1 MNEAAIIDLQ
11 REIPPE
17 INWVLRVDGLLPAD
31 LARAAKSTT
40 ATISNWLNDHVSAS
54 HVKAEQ
60 LFRIADAAKLDAREL
75 LYGVNGRGVG
85 EPGNAYIPSQAHLD
99 VWQDAYELVSHL
111 VAENGLEIDHRR
123 HAALDL
129 LAFELLMDGFSRS
142 KVARV
147 LTTSMT

>member
-1 MNEAAIIDLQ
+1 MKKAGHP
-11 REIPPE
+11 R
-17 INWVLRVDGLLPAD
+17 PAD

-111 VAENGLEIDHRR
+111 VAENDLEIDHRR

>member
-1 MNEAAIIDLQ
+1 MNTLGQRLAAAMKKAGHP
-11 REIPPE
+11 R
-17 INWVLRVDGLLPAD
+17 PAD

-40 ATISNWLNDHVSAS
+40 ATISNWLNDHVSPA

-75 LYGVNGRGVG
+75 LYGVSGRGVG

-142 KVARV
+142 KVIRV

>member
-1 MNEAAIIDLQ
+1 MKKAGHP
-11 REIPPE
+11 R
-17 INWVLRVDGLLPAD
+17 PAD

-129 LAFELLMDGFSRS
+129 FAFELLMDGFSRS

>member
-1 MNEAAIIDLQ
+1 MNTLGQRLAIAMKKAGHP
-11 REIPPE
+11 R
-17 INWVLRVDGLLPAD
+17 PAD
-31 LARAAKSTT
+31 LARAADSTT
-40 ATISNWLNDHVSAS
+40 ATISNWLNDHVSPA

-75 LYGVNGRGVG
+75 LYGVSGLGVG
-85 EPGNAYIPSQAHLD
+85 ERGNTYIPSQAHLD

-111 VAENGLEIDHRR
+111 VEEKRLEIDHRR

-142 KVARV
+142 KVIRV

>member
-1 MNEAAIIDLQ
+1 MNTLGQRLAAAMKKAGHP
-11 REIPPE
+11 R
-17 INWVLRVDGLLPAD
+17 PAD

-75 LYGVNGRGVG
+75 LYGVNGRAVG
-85 EPGNAYIPSQAHLD
+85 ESGNAYIPSQAHLD

>member
-1 MNEAAIIDLQ
+1 MNTLGQRLAAAMKKAG
-11 REIPPE
+11 PP
-17 INWVLRVDGLLPAD
+17 RPAD

>member
-1 MNEAAIIDLQ
+1 MNTLGQRLAAAMKKAGHP
-11 REIPPE
+11 R
-17 INWVLRVDGLLPAD
+17 PAD

-40 ATISNWLNDHVSAS
+40 ATISNWLNDHVNAS

>member
-1 MNEAAIIDLQ
+1 MNTLGQRLAIAMKKAGHP
-11 REIPPE
+11 R
-17 INWVLRVDGLLPAD
+17 PAD
-31 LARAAKSTT
+31 LARAAASTT
-40 ATISNWLNDHVSAS
+40 ATISNWLNDHVSPA
-54 HVKAEQ
+54 HLKAEQ

-75 LYGVNGRGVG
+75 LYGVGGLGVG
-85 EPGNAYIPSQAHLD
+85 ERGNTYIPSQAHLD

-111 VAENGLEIDHRR
+111 VEEKGLEIDHRR

-142 KVARV
+142 KVIRV

>member
-1 MNEAAIIDLQ
+1 MKKAGHP
-11 REIPPE
+11 R
-17 INWVLRVDGLLPAD
+17 PAD

-75 LYGVNGRGVG
+75 LYGVTGRGVG

>member
-1 MNEAAIIDLQ
+1 MNALGQRLAIAMKKAGHP
-11 REIPPE
+11 R
-17 INWVLRVDGLLPAD
+17 PAD
-31 LARAAKSTT
+31 LARAADSTT
-40 ATISNWLNDHVSAS
+40 ATISNWLNDHVSPA

-75 LYGVNGRGVG
+75 LYGVSGLGVG
-85 EPGNAYIPSQAHLD
+85 ERGNTYIPSQAHLD

-111 VAENGLEIDHRR
+111 VEEKGLEIDHRR

-142 KVARV
+142 KVIRV

>member
-1 MNEAAIIDLQ
+1 MNTLGQRLAAAMKKAGH
-11 REIPPE
+11 PP
-17 INWVLRVDGLLPAD
+17 PAD

>member
-1 MNEAAIIDLQ
+1 MKKAGHP
-11 REIPPE
+11 RPY
-17 INWVLRVDGLLPAD
+17 D
-31 LARAAKSTT
+31 LARAADSTT
-40 ATISNWLNDHVSAS
+40 ATVSNWLNDHVSPA

-75 LYGVNGRGVG
+75 LYGVSGLGVG
-85 EPGNAYIPSQAHLD
+85 ERGNTYIPSQAHLD

-111 VAENGLEIDHRR
+111 VEEKGLEIDHRR

-142 KVARV
+142 KVIRV

>member
-1 MNEAAIIDLQ
+1 MNTLGQRLAAAMKKAGHP
-11 REIPPE
+11 R
-17 INWVLRVDGLLPAD
+17 PAD

-111 VAENGLEIDHRR
+111 VAENGLEIDPRR

>member
-1 MNEAAIIDLQ
+1 MKKAGHP
-11 REIPPE
+11 R
-17 INWVLRVDGLLPAD
+17 PAD

-40 ATISNWLNDHVSAS
+40 ATISNWLNDHASAS

-75 LYGVNGRGVG
+75 LYGVNGRGVR

>member
-1 MNEAAIIDLQ
+1 MKKAGHP
-11 REIPPE
+11 R
-17 INWVLRVDGLLPAD
+17 PAD
-31 LARAAKSTT
+31 LERAAKSTT

>member
-1 MNEAAIIDLQ
+1 MKKAGHP
-11 REIPPE
+11 R
-17 INWVLRVDGLLPAD
+17 PAD

-142 KVARV
+142 KGARV

>member
-1 MNEAAIIDLQ
+1 
-11 REIPPE
+11 
-17 INWVLRVDGLLPAD
+17 
-31 LARAAKSTT
+31 
-40 ATISNWLNDHVSAS
+40 
-54 HVKAEQ
+54 VKAEQ

-75 LYGVNGRGVG
+75 LYGVSGRGVG
-85 EPGNAYIPSQAHLD
+85 EGNAYIPSQAHLD

>member
-1 MNEAAIIDLQ
+1 MKKAGHP
-11 REIPPE
+11 R
-17 INWVLRVDGLLPAD
+17 PAD
-31 LARAAKSTT
+31 LARAAESTT
-40 ATISNWLNDHVSAS
+40 ATISNWLNDHVSPG

-60 LFRIADAAKLDAREL
+60 LFRIADAVKLDPREL
-75 LYGVNGRGVG
+75 LYGMQGRGVG
-85 EPGNAYIPSQAHLD
+85 ERGSGYYMPSEAHLD

-111 VAENGLEIDHRR
+111 IAERGLEIDHRR

-147 LTTSMT
+147 VMTSLP

>member
-1 MNEAAIIDLQ
+1 MKKAGHP
-11 REIPPE
+11 R
-17 INWVLRVDGLLPAD
+17 PAD

-75 LYGVNGRGVG
+75 LYGVSGRGVG

>member
-1 MNEAAIIDLQ
+1 MNTLGQRLAIAMKKAGHPRPAA
-11 REIPPE
+11 
-17 INWVLRVDGLLPAD
+17 

-60 LFRIADAAKLDAREL
+60 LFRIADAAKMDAREL
-75 LYGVNGRGVG
+75 LYGVSGLGVG
-85 EPGNAYIPSQAHLD
+85 EPGSAYIPSQAHLD

>member
-1 MNEAAIIDLQ
+1 MNTLGQRLAIAMKKAGHP
-11 REIPPE
+11 R
-17 INWVLRVDGLLPAD
+17 PAD
-31 LARAAKSTT
+31 LARAADSTT
-40 ATISNWLNDHVSAS
+40 ATISNWLNDHVSPA

-75 LYGVNGRGVG
+75 LYGVSGLGVG
-85 EPGNAYIPSQAHLD
+85 ERGNTYIPSQAHLD

-111 VAENGLEIDHRR
+111 VEEKGLEIDHRR

-129 LAFELLMDGFSRS
+129 LGFELLMDGFSRS
-142 KVARV
+142 KVIRV

>member
-1 MNEAAIIDLQ
+1 MKKAGHP
-11 REIPPE
+11 R
-17 INWVLRVDGLLPAD
+17 PAD

-129 LAFELLMDGFSRS
+129 LALELLMDGFSRS

>member
-1 MNEAAIIDLQ
+1 MKKAGHP
-11 REIPPE
+11 R
-17 INWVLRVDGLLPAD
+17 PAD

-75 LYGVNGRGVG
+75 LYGVSGLGVG

-111 VAENGLEIDHRR
+111 VAENGLEINHRR

>member
-1 MNEAAIIDLQ
+1 MKKAGHP
-11 REIPPE
+11 R
-17 INWVLRVDGLLPAD
+17 PAD
-31 LARAAKSTT
+31 LARAADSTT
-40 ATISNWLNDHVSAS
+40 ATISNWLNDHVSPA

-75 LYGVNGRGVG
+75 LYGVSGLGVG
-85 EPGNAYIPSQAHLD
+85 ERGNTYIPSQAHLD

>member
-1 MNEAAIIDLQ
+1 MKKAGHPRPAA
-11 REIPPE
+11 
-17 INWVLRVDGLLPAD
+17 

-75 LYGVNGRGVG
+75 LYGISGLGVG

>member
-1 MNEAAIIDLQ
+1 MKKAGHP
-11 REIPPE
+11 R
-17 INWVLRVDGLLPAD
+17 PAD

-75 LYGVNGRGVG
+75 LYGVSGLGVG
-85 EPGNAYIPSQAHLD
+85 EPGNAYIPSQAHMD

>member
-1 MNEAAIIDLQ
+1 MKKAGHP
-11 REIPPE
+11 R
-17 INWVLRVDGLLPAD
+17 PAD

-75 LYGVNGRGVG
+75 LYGVSGRGVG

-142 KVARV
+142 KVARI

>member
-1 MNEAAIIDLQ
+1 MKKAGHP
-11 REIPPE
+11 R
-17 INWVLRVDGLLPAD
+17 PAD
-31 LARAAKSTT
+31 LARAADSTT
-40 ATISNWLNDHVSAS
+40 ATISNWLNDHVSPV

-75 LYGVNGRGVG
+75 LYGVSGLGVG
-85 EPGNAYIPSQAHLD
+85 ERGNTYIPSQAHLD

-111 VAENGLEIDHRR
+111 VEEKGLEIDHRR

-142 KVARV
+142 KVIRV

>member
-1 MNEAAIIDLQ
+1 MNTLGQRLAIAMKKAGHP
-11 REIPPE
+11 R
-17 INWVLRVDGLLPAD
+17 PAD
-31 LARAAKSTT
+31 LARAADSTT
-40 ATISNWLNDHVSAS
+40 ATISNWLNDHVSPA

-75 LYGVNGRGVG
+75 LYGVSGGGVG
-85 EPGNAYIPSQAHLD
+85 ERGNAYMPSQAHLD

-111 VAENGLEIDHRR
+111 VEENGLEIDHRR

-147 LTTSMT
+147 LKTSMS

>member
-1 MNEAAIIDLQ
+1 MKKAGHP
-11 REIPPE
+11 R
-17 INWVLRVDGLLPAD
+17 PAD

-75 LYGVNGRGVG
+75 LYGGSGLGVG

>member
-1 MNEAAIIDLQ
+1 MKKAGHP
-11 REIPPE
+11 R
-17 INWVLRVDGLLPAD
+17 PAD
-31 LARAAKSTT
+31 LARAAESTT
-40 ATISNWLNDHVSAS
+40 ATISNWLNDHVSPA

-75 LYGVNGRGVG
+75 LYGVSGRGVG

-147 LTTSMT
+147 LMTSMT

>member
-1 MNEAAIIDLQ
+1 MNTLGQRLAIAMKKAGHP
-11 REIPPE
+11 R
-17 INWVLRVDGLLPAD
+17 PAD

-40 ATISNWLNDHVSAS
+40 ATISNWLNDHVSPA

-75 LYGVNGRGVG
+75 LYGVSGLGVG

-142 KVARV
+142 KVIRV

>member
-1 MNEAAIIDLQ
+1 MNTLGQRLAIAMKKAGHP
-11 REIPPE
+11 R
-17 INWVLRVDGLLPAD
+17 PAD
-31 LARAAKSTT
+31 LARAAASTT
-40 ATISNWLNDHVSAS
+40 ATISNWLNDHVSPA

-75 LYGVNGRGVG
+75 LYGVGGLGVG
-85 EPGNAYIPSQAHLD
+85 ERGNTYIPSQAHLD

-111 VAENGLEIDHRR
+111 VEEKGLEIDHRR

-142 KVARV
+142 KVIRV

>member
-1 MNEAAIIDLQ
+1 MNTLGQRLAIAMKKAGHP
-11 REIPPE
+11 R
-17 INWVLRVDGLLPAD
+17 PAD
-31 LARAAKSTT
+31 LARAADSTT
-40 ATISNWLNDHVSAS
+40 ATISNWLNDHVSPA

-75 LYGVNGRGVG
+75 LYGVSGLGVG
-85 EPGNAYIPSQAHLD
+85 ERGNTYIPSQAHLD

-147 LTTSMT
+147 LTT

>member
-1 MNEAAIIDLQ
+1 MKKAGHP
-11 REIPPE
+11 R
-17 INWVLRVDGLLPAD
+17 PAD
-31 LARAAKSTT
+31 LARAAASTT
-40 ATISNWLNDHVSAS
+40 ATISNWLNDHVSPA

-75 LYGVNGRGVG
+75 LYGVGGLGVG
-85 EPGNAYIPSQAHLD
+85 ERATPISPARHLD

-111 VAENGLEIDHRR
+111 VEEKGLEIDHRR

-142 KVARV
+142 KVIRV

>member
-1 MNEAAIIDLQ
+1 MKKAGHP
-11 REIPPE
+11 R
-17 INWVLRVDGLLPAD
+17 PAD
-31 LARAAKSTT
+31 LARAADSTT
-40 ATISNWLNDHVSAS
+40 ATISNWLNDHVSPA

-75 LYGVNGRGVG
+75 LYGVSGLGVG
-85 EPGNAYIPSQAHLD
+85 ERGNTYIPSQAHLD

-111 VAENGLEIDHRR
+111 VEEKGLEIDHRR
-123 HAALDL
+123 HSALDL

-142 KVARV
+142 KVIRV

>member
-1 MNEAAIIDLQ
+1 MKKAGHP
-11 REIPPE
+11 R
-17 INWVLRVDGLLPAD
+17 PAD

-75 LYGVNGRGVG
+75 LYGVSGLGVG